1 MKLITTTLKYNIPTI
16 FFVLLLGS
24 SLFYFLLKKALDH
37 NIEEILKVRK
47 EYVIDLINKS
57 NDGKVAIQTFG
68 NVYELHQESK
78 NYKKEPDVLKD
89 TSIYNVVHKEYLL
102 YRELSFVHFNENKC
116 YHASVRAPLI
126 ANHLILKMI
135 FIGILFLCLI
145 TALVL
150 IILNVYISR
159 KIWSP
164 FYSTLKNISNFN
176 LGTTGRFNPVDTKI
190 NEFRELNNT
199 LKSITKRLQSEHKD
213 VKDFTTHLTH
223 ELQTPL
229 AVINAHADLLLQT
242 EDVKEGELKNIN
254 TIKKTVESI
263 SKFEDSLILLKRIE
277 LGEFSQTEKV
287 DLKEKLNEKIEQ
299 MQELFRLKGISFTKK
314 LSNSLSVL
322 IHPQLIDSLLNNLL
336 SNAIRHNCKGGYVEF
351 SLIGR
356 ELQITNSKSNGHN
369 YISETKGVNS
379 RGLGI
384 GLFII
389 KAICEKYN
397 FRLAFQNEIQD
408 KFCIIIMF

>member
-135 FIGILFLCLI
+135 FIGILF
-145 TALVL
+145 
-150 IILNVYISR
+150 
-159 KIWSP
+159 
-164 FYSTLKNISNFN
+164 F
-176 LGTTGRFNPVDTKI
+176 
-190 NEFRELNNT
+190 
-199 LKSITKRLQSEHKD
+199 
-213 VKDFTTHLTH
+213 
-223 ELQTPL
+223 
-229 AVINAHADLLLQT
+229 
-242 EDVKEGELKNIN
+242 
-254 TIKKTVESI
+254 
-263 SKFEDSLILLKRIE
+263 
-277 LGEFSQTEKV
+277 
-287 DLKEKLNEKIEQ
+287 
-299 MQELFRLKGISFTKK
+299 
-314 LSNSLSVL
+314 
-322 IHPQLIDSLLNNLL
+322 
-336 SNAIRHNCKGGYVEF
+336 
-351 SLIGR
+351 
-356 ELQITNSKSNGHN
+356 
-369 YISETKGVNS
+369 
-379 RGLGI
+379 
-384 GLFII
+384 
-389 KAICEKYN
+389 
-397 FRLAFQNEIQD
+397 
-408 KFCIIIMF
+408 